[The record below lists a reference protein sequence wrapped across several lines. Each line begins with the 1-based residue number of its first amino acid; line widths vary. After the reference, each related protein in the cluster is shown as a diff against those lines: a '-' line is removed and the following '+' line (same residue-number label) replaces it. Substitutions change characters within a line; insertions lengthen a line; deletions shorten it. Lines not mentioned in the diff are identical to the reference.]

1 MTIKDIIYYANK
13 TVYDINSSEF
23 EKFEKVQLIADL
35 TITAIAV
42 AGIFLVSTVLYYAQF
57 LVF

>member
-1 MTIKDIIYYANK
+1 MTIKDIIYYADK

-23 EKFEKVQLIADL
+23 EKFEKAQLIAD
-35 TITAIAV
+35 IIFSAVVTAGV
-42 AGIFLVSTVLYYAQF
+42 FLVSAVLS

>member
-1 MTIKDIIYYANK
+1 MTIKDIIYYADK

-23 EKFEKVQLIADL
+23 EKFEKAQLIADIA
-35 TITAIAV
+35 ITAIAT
-42 AGIFLVSTVLYYAQF
+42 AGVFLVSTILYYAQF